1 MRVYLAGPMSGL
13 PELNADGFRKA
24 ARYAKDQG
32 WTVYNPH
39 DTKPS
44 HPGEA
49 CVTQAVTDLITHR
62 GLSHTYTC
70 WLAAS
75 MAEIPRCD
83 ALLMLPGWERSRGAL
98 IEWDHAVKR
107 GMVIYYL
114 PEEN

>member
-1 MRVYLAGPMSGL
+1 MRVYLAGPMSDL
-13 PELNADGFRKA
+13 PEYNADGFRKA
-24 ARYAKDQG
+24 ARYAKAQG
-32 WTVYNPH
+32 WTVFSPH

-44 HPGEA
+44 HGGQPCIGDPA
-49 CVTQAVTDLITHR
+49 TWTYHR
-62 GLSHTYTC
+62 GLTHTYAC

-75 MAEIPRCD
+75 MAEMVRCD
-83 ALLMLPGWERSRGAL
+83 ALLMLPGWEDSRGAR